1 MRILTA
7 SALTVGC
14 LRWGMLAVLL
24 AAATGPLAPRKAFGE
39 PSDGVLQPTADAV
52 EVQPRKFASLCFEAD
67 AAPQFFCEGGKRQY
81 FDAIRK
87 LPEAQRAVVMRLYY
101 DGVYVTFDITSTTAP
116 PRVVYMTRSEAMPN
130 WSAKD
135 LRSENP
141 PPPVPHQAGT
151 GSASALDERNLWRV
165 NLLPDLEYLNLLPSD
180 MSSTALLALDSR
192 TIRSLCLPAFIKLS
206 NEDVTSL
213 VRRESVPELRH
224 VDLPTMGNALT
235 PDVLGVVTGF
245 TEVREG
251 WAGRAKWRT
260 CGLAHLESVHLLGPR
275 VTDEWLGWLKQDVDR
290 HVSHPEKVAGGKNN
304 TPAAHRL
311 KGLGLRGTLVSDA
324 GLDNLSVC
332 VTLTHLAIVDSPR
345 ITTEGI
351 KRLKLLPGLE
361 ELHLAGAQFTD
372 GVLPILRDMPK
383 LRVLVLDYSSVTD
396 KGMATLKG
404 LDRLAFVSVVGTKV
418 TAKAAQELKQ
428 ERPQI
433 RNVRLVR
440 AEEVAGVQGWIQG
453 VYGLWDDSLFRE
465 FTCGM

>member
-1 MRILTA
+1 MRTMTA
-7 SALTVGC
+7 CALTVRC

-39 PSDGVLQPTADAV
+39 PSGDVRQPTAEAV
-52 EVQPRKFASLCFEAD
+52 AVQPRRFATLCFEAD
-67 AAPQFFCEGGKRQY
+67 VAPQFFCEGEKTQY
-81 FDAIRK
+81 FDAMRK
-87 LPEAQRAVVMRLYY
+87 LPEAQRAIVMRLYY

-116 PRVVYMTRSEAMPN
+116 PRVVYIEVMSN
-130 WSAKD
+130 LSAKD
-135 LRSENP
+135 LWADNP
-141 PPPVPHQAGT
+141 LSPVAYPAGT
-151 GSASALDERNLWRV
+151 GSSSALDERNLWRV

-180 MSSTALLALDSR
+180 LSSTALLALDSR
-192 TIRSLCLPAFIKLS
+192 TIRSLCLPAFIKMS
-206 NEDVTSL
+206 NKDVASL
-213 VRRESVPELRH
+213 VERESVPELRH
-224 VDLPTMGNALT
+224 LDLPTMGNALT
-235 PDVLGVVTGF
+235 PDVLRVVSGF
-245 TEVREG
+245 TDVREG
-251 WAGRAKWRT
+251 WAGTAEWRT

-275 VTDEWLGWLKQDVDR
+275 VTDEWLGWLKQDVDL
-290 HVSHPEKVAGGKNN
+290 HVSHPEKVAGRKNN

-332 VTLTHLAIVDSPR
+332 VNLTHLAIVDSPR

-351 KRLKLLPGLE
+351 KRLKSLPGLE

-396 KGMATLKG
+396 RGMLTVKG

-418 TAKAAQELKQ
+418 TAQAAQEWKQ

-440 AEEVAGVQGWIQG
+440 AKEVARVQGWIQG
-453 VYGLWDDSLFRE
+453 IYGLWDDGLFR
-465 FTCGM
+465 FGM